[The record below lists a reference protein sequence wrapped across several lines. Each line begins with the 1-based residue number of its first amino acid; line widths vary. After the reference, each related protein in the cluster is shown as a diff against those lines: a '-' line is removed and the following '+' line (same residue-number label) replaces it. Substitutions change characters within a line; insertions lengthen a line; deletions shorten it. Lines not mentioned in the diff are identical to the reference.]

1 MSNTSIIN
9 KQAGDYELIA
19 MCWHEAAH
27 TICGLY
33 NFMRVYHVSV
43 MSEKYEH
50 GNTLYEVYDPD
61 NIDNKLLA
69 KILLIYE
76 VQTLYAG
83 MVGEKLYYQDI
94 CGSDKFPM
102 HLRIGSSDDI
112 QDAAK
117 LIHKY
122 NLAEPGK
129 ARFLFKKQV
138 QNDTGDIL
146 IEYWEDI
153 KLISHMLYRHKEL
166 NEGELKH
173 FLTRYSDKKD
183 FWKSRFKSIKNIYD
197 NMEDLDEKYLKEI
210 LVKNSII
217 IM

>member
-1 MSNTSIIN
+1 MTSVVN
-9 KQAGDYELIA
+9 KQAHDYELIA
-19 MCWHEAAH
+19 MAYHEAAH

-33 NFMRVYHVSV
+33 NFMRVYSVCV
-43 MSEKYEH
+43 MSDKYEH

-83 MVGEKLYYQDI
+83 LVGEKLYYQDI
-94 CGSDKFPM
+94 CGSNKFPM

-117 LIHKY
+117 LINKY
-122 NLAEPGK
+122 NLASPGK
-129 ARFLFKKQV
+129 ARFLFKKQI
-138 QNDTGDIL
+138 QNDTASIL
-146 IEYWEDI
+146 IDYWEDI
-153 KLISHMLYRHKEL
+153 KLISHMLYKHKEL
-166 NEGELKH
+166 NEGDLKH
-173 FLTRYSDKKD
+173 FLTRYSENKE
-183 FWKSRFKSIKNIYD
+183 FWKNRFKAIKIIYNNIA
-197 NMEDLDEKYLKEI
+197 DLDEKYLKEI
-210 LVKNSII
+210 LVQNSII